1 MVTVLTLRCG
11 IRIATRVPEREQQR
25 RREPRQ
31 RREHFARDRLLRLLE
46 PVHLR
51 ADRCEPLGGVVI
63 PTGSSA
69 IIAETRLLYVPR
81 SPGVRTDTGTSVRTT
96 RSVDDPR
103 RAPAA
108 DRETRA

>member
-1 MVTVLTLRCG
+1 M
-11 IRIATRVPEREQQR
+11 
-25 RREPRQ
+25 
-31 RREHFARDRLLRLLE
+31 
-46 PVHLR
+46 
-51 ADRCEPLGGVVI
+51 

-96 RSVDDPR
+96 RSVDVLVAR
-103 RAPAA
+103 RAA